1 MKPNKHEN
9 ADSALSTAARSVRV
23 GDKVMI
29 LGGLP
34 KIRGLIGTVSCRKR
48 DERYVNVYVE
58 GMGKYVCRVD
68 DLLSQNKTDRITM
81 NTLDQIIQKQVDYIM
96 DSFDFKSASEALR
109 CVEHCWINKLEDED
123 REFELRQNAR
133 ERMADAIKRAKKD
146 PGEVEFC
153 STGCLEATCI
163 INTQEKWARVNLKC
177 WVEQSLND
185 GENYV

>member
-1 MKPNKHEN
+1 
-9 ADSALSTAARSVRV
+9 
-23 GDKVMI
+23 
-29 LGGLP
+29 
-34 KIRGLIGTVSCRKR
+34 
-48 DERYVNVYVE
+48 
-58 GMGKYVCRVD
+58 
-68 DLLSQNKTDRITM
+68 M

-163 INTQEKWARVNLKC
+163 INTQEKWAKVNLTC
-177 WVEQSLND
+177 YVEQSLND
-185 GENYV
+185 GEDYI